1 MCKDQPLP
9 VQIQLV
15 RGAHGGE
22 GNAAAR
28 LAGFQQQM
36 HLRIVPQ
43 GFKVADALHG
53 VGDGLPVADSPCAK
67 ADLHAHPLPN
77 KPLQHLHLHLAHELG
92 VDLPVIPDDVKLGVF
107 LL

>member
-1 MCKDQPLP
+1 M
-9 VQIQLV
+9 
-15 RGAHGGE
+15 
-22 GNAAAR
+22 
-28 LAGFQQQM
+28 AGFQQQM

-92 VDLPVIPDDVKLGVF
+92 VDFPVIPNDVKLGVF

>member
-28 LAGFQQQM
+28 RAGFQQQM
-36 HLRIVPQ
+36 HLGVVPQ